1 MKASIAVKAFAFPTT
16 DSARVLVYFAVVVAV
31 PNPRAAISL
40 GNRNTQN
47 SKPPR
52 NDFVFRYQSSTRMP
66 ATRFSANNNSP
77 RSLPVY
83 HFHLPKPTKL
93 HFRKYGKYT
102 NFENMENKSYVLLLY
117 SH

>member
-83 HFHLPKPTKL
+83 HFAQTSETT
-93 HFRKYGKYT
+93 FT
-102 NFENMENKSYVLLLY
+102 NFERMENKSYVLLLY
-117 SH
+117 LH